1 MMELAE
7 TRQLFNLFK
16 NAPGEARECA
26 SVPKEK
32 HICALQH
39 IRRRVNL
46 HMRARARVYFI
57 RHRRA
62 LTTTKT
68 THTHTL
74 THANM
79 QAMRLRSMACFKCIR
94 FILFTFVGMRHTNCM
109 GLPKQARTVGWMEV
123 AELDRRLFLEGLA
136 RLCMLSGSRTG
147 CCIRLHAR
155 ARSNIHTRTQNTHTF
170 MHQ

>member
-7 TRQLFNLFK
+7 TRQLFNLFM

-39 IRRRVNL
+39 IRRRVNV
-46 HMRARARVYFI
+46 HASARARVYFI

-74 THANM
+74 TTHSHTCQHASNAFTQYGVFQM
-79 QAMRLRSMACFKCIR
+79 HSIY
-94 FILFTFVGMRHTNCM
+94 FIQICGNATHNNCM

-123 AELDRRLFLEGLA
+123 AELDRRLFWK
-136 RLCMLSGSRTG
+136 GSRDSRG
-147 CCIRLHAR
+147 
-155 ARSNIHTRTQNTHTF
+155 
-170 MHQ
+170 